1 MGCAPCWSRVVP
13 EAEAL
18 AGTATEIPLED
29 DAVDA
34 VFVGEAFHWFGND
47 DAVREIARVLR
58 PGGTLAILFN
68 QADGKVEP
76 PLPQAFRDALDAV
89 ALVKPP
95 EFTVR
100 SGLWRTPFPGP
111 FEPFTE
117 ISFPNAVELDR
128 EGMLANIAS
137 WSTVAG
143 LPDAERGQLLEQL
156 SALLPEGSYRHP
168 LSTHLYLTTL
178 LRRRLTWTR
187 QTSIAGSTVRLR
199 LAEQRARAR
208 SRRSSPRTR
217 ATATSRGT
225 SRSSA
230 PRRSRTPGSATRTTR
245 RAGRRRTGATPPT
258 AMPPWPSARA
268 RTSTQRRRREGLRQ
282 RVRAALR
289 GDGRCSE
296 FTEWFMKRP

>member
-1 MGCAPCWSRVVP
+1 MSDFARSFERTADAYERGRPGYAEAALDAVPVRADAAVLDLAAGTGKLTRQLVRRFERVVAVEPLSGMRAVLQHVVP

-18 AGTATEIPLED
+18 PGTATEIPLED
-29 DAVDA
+29 AAVGA

-58 PGGTLAILFN
+58 PGGTLAVLFN
-68 QADGKVEP
+68 QADGKIEP
-76 PLPQAFRDALDAV
+76 PLPQAFRDALDSV

-128 EGMLANIAS
+128 EEMLANVAS

-168 LSTHLYLTTL
+168 LRTHLYVTTL
-178 LRRRLTWTR
+178 
-187 QTSIAGSTVRLR
+187 S
-199 LAEQRARAR
+199 
-208 SRRSSPRTR
+208 
-217 ATATSRGT
+217 
-225 SRSSA
+225 
-230 PRRSRTPGSATRTTR
+230 
-245 RAGRRRTGATPPT
+245 
-258 AMPPWPSARA
+258 
-268 RTSTQRRRREGLRQ
+268 EG
-282 RVRAALR
+282 
-289 GDGRCSE
+289 G
-296 FTEWFMKRP
+296 